1 MQHLCVRSG
10 NIHLSRRWIY
20 GTDSGLSLS
29 DTARV
34 VRVPLGASTGGL
46 CVSLCLSIRVQLV
59 ADSTFPLT
67 IGTIAVFSAWG
78 NCDDMPLGTLR
89 SRAAFFSKKPR
100 RHSTA
105 SRSGPSTS
113 GYEAAAMCV
122 EEERQDLN
130 DALPGTSS
138 QTVHPLTILKARL
151 SMGWIFCS
159 GLLLRKRQEADVMAE
174 LTAPAGESQSV
185 ADAEMAAAL
194 KRAAKEIGVVWVPPP
209 SPEPSRLDD
218 WFLGSGRDSR
228 PRSSPVP
235 FFPEVHEELT
245 KSWKAPLS
253 ARSRH
258 VISPSLTTLDG
269 GPARGYTEVP
279 QVERAI
285 AMHLCPQNAAS
296 WRGRPRLPSRACKF
310 SSALVAKAYVA
321 SGQAASALHAMAILQ
336 VCQAKVL
343 KDLHKGVPDP
353 ELLHELRSA
362 TDYALRATKVTAQ
375 ALGRAMSTMVVQER
389 HLWLNLAEMRDAEK
403 ARFLDA
409 PISQTGLFGETV
421 EEFAQQFSTVKQ
433 QTEAI
438 KHILPRRAASAG
450 PAQPTQQP
458 PPVPRRGRPPTR
470 MAQAPQPASPAAR
483 PAQRSSTRRKVAP
496 PARPQATKNP
506 HGQPREGGSSDLG
519 RALDSAST
527 RLSATWQTATTW
539 SMKEQFPSSLG
550 TIYST
555 SDPLLD
561 GRMLFPLSETY
572 SRTTPVPPYALK
584 QQARS
589 DDLPSR
595 ADHLH
600 SSHGSDSLGRAASVV
615 RGFSPPATHCFPSD
629 GTPTLGTPNATPLR
643 PLAENFSD
651 WLNLPNP
658 SRWLLRTIRL
668 GYAIQFARRP
678 PKFRGVLTTS
688 VQGPNTAVLRAEIA
702 VLLAKDAIETVP
714 SAEMK
719 KGFYSPYFIVPKKGG
734 GLRPI
739 LDLRVLNRALL
750 KLPFKMLTLKHILTC
765 VRVQDWFVAID
776 LKDAYF
782 HVSILPRH
790 RPFLRFAF
798 EGRAYQYK
806 VLPFGLSLSPRVFTK
821 VAEAAL
827 SPLRERGI
835 RILNYLDDW
844 LILAHS
850 DMVLNHLAQL
860 GLRVNWEK
868 SKLSPAQRISFL
880 GVELDSV
887 SMSARLSPEHAHGPP
902 KTGSEAPRAHGIL
915 SHGHATG
922 TGFILEHISS
932 EHHTIVSPDTQPLD
946 RHYVPTVSRRIIVT
960 TDASKTGWGATC
972 NGQAGSFRGLDRP
985 PTVLAH
991 KLRFRPMIQG
1001 KHVLVRSDNTAT
1013 VAYINH
1019 QGGVRSF
1026 RMSQLARHLLLWSQH
1041 RLKSL
1046 RATHIPGEANRM
1058 ADSLSRQ
1065 TPPPVGPTDLGSIR
1079 PGTGRPL
1086 CLTRIHPLPAVV
1098 RSNRGPPR
1106 YRRTGTQLA
1115 EGLAQVCVS
1124 PSEPHRTNL
1133 VQSQGGQGTDS
1144 LGGPLLA
1151 QQNLVLGP
1159 GAPGISPSL
1168 AHSSEEG
1175 PPFSGEGHN
1184 LASAPRSLEPPP
1196 LVPGRDQEDFRDLS
1210 PSVVN
1215 TLLQA
1220 RVPSTSQLYDLKWR
1234 IFVNWCSSHGKD
1246 PRNCGIKSVLSFLQE
1261 GLDRHLSASTLKV
1274 HVAAISANH
1283 DLVGGR
1289 SVGKHHLIIRFLR
1302 GARRLNPP
1310 RSHLIPSW
1318 DLAVVLQGLQQD
1330 PFEPLQSVELDALSF
1345 KTALLTALTSI
1356 KRVGD
1361 LQALSVN
1368 SSCLEFGPADSH
1380 VVLRPRPGYVPKI
1393 RTLQA
1398 LSSQEDDPNL
1408 TLLCPVRALRI
1419 YMERTQPFRRSEQLF
1434 VCYGGQQKGKA
1445 VSKQR
1450 ISHWLVNAIRMAY
1463 LARGL
1468 PCPLEVRAHS
1478 TRGIAASAALANG
1491 ASLTDIS
1498 RAAGWATPNTFARFY
1513 NLRTEPVSDRS
1524 LHKALPLMVIT
1535 LLSFSRFPD
1544 ANPGHHLHLWHFCT
1558 WRSLAEKL
1566 AMESLHKLADM
1577 YINTFLINRVGDS
1590 KACKRKRKPNWMQE
1604 QLLLLA
1610 QLVHENKDIIK
1621 GKFGVGITSKTKK
1634 DVWENICVQINAA
1647 LPLLSRTALKKAQ
1660 AIETANKDMADL
1672 HREKGN
1678 RVSTTV
1684 FKVNTE
1690 ERSDSKGVE
1699 YGKLEVK
1706 EKLPKLKPSSL
1717 NLKTYTGQSVKVLGT
1732 SKVQVK
1738 HNGLMKDLSVVV
1750 VAGAGPNLL
1759 GRSWL
1764 AELEL
1769 GWEKLVGQSHVF
1781 FKLRSLLFAMRE
1793 KVEAE
1798 LDRLIKERVIEPVKF
1813 SEWAAPVVPVLK
1825 PDGSVRLCGDYR
1837 VTVNRESSLEQ
1848 YPIPRMEDMFAVLSG
1863 SEKYTKLDMSHAY
1876 QQILLDETSKQYV
1889 TVNTHK
1895 GLFTYT
1901 RLQFGVSSSPAIF
1914 QRTMEGIL
1922 KDIPKVTVYLD
1933 DILLTGKN
1941 DPKHLRTLDQV
1952 LQRLEESGLRLKR
1965 GKCCSTAT

>member
-1 MQHLCVRSG
+1 
-10 NIHLSRRWIY
+10 
-20 GTDSGLSLS
+20 
-29 DTARV
+29 
-34 VRVPLGASTGGL
+34 STGGL
-46 CVSLCLSIRVQLV
+46 CVSLCLSVRVQLV

-105 SRSGPSTS
+105 SRFGPSTS

-122 EEERQDLN
+122 EEERQGLN

-138 QTVHPLTILKARL
+138 QTIHPVCPPMESQDDFESSSQYGLDLLFGAPAEEKAG
-151 SMGWIFCS
+151 SVASEGEPS
-159 GLLLRKRQEADVMAE
+159 EADVMAE

-194 KRAAKEIGVVWVPPP
+194 KWAAKETGVVWVPPP

-228 PRSSPVP
+228 PRSSLVP

-253 ARSRH
+253 ACSRH

-336 VCQAKVL
+336 VYQAKVL
-343 KDLHKGVPDP
+343 KDLHEGVPDP

-458 PPVPRRGRPPTR
+458 PPVPHRGRPPTT
-470 MAQAPQPASPAAR
+470 MAQAPQPAGPAAR
-483 PAQRSSTRRKVAP
+483 PAQWSSTLRKVAP
-496 PARPQATKNP
+496 PACPQATKNP

-527 RLSATWQTATTW
+527 RLSATRQTATTW
-539 SMKEQFPSSLG
+539 SMKEQFPSLG

-572 SRTTPVPPYALK
+572 GRTTPVPPYALK

-629 GTPTLGTPNATPLR
+629 GTPTLGTPNVTPLR

-844 LILAHS
+844 LILAH
-850 DMVLNHLAQL
+850 
-860 GLRVNWEK
+860 
-868 SKLSPAQRISFL
+868 
-880 GVELDSV
+880 
-887 SMSARLSPEHAHGPP
+887 
-902 KTGSEAPRAHGIL
+902 
-915 SHGHATG
+915 
-922 TGFILEHISS
+922 
-932 EHHTIVSPDTQPLD
+932 
-946 RHYVPTVSRRIIVT
+946 
-960 TDASKTGWGATC
+960 
-972 NGQAGSFRGLDRP
+972 
-985 PTVLAH
+985 
-991 KLRFRPMIQG
+991 
-1001 KHVLVRSDNTAT
+1001 
-1013 VAYINH
+1013 
-1019 QGGVRSF
+1019 
-1026 RMSQLARHLLLWSQH
+1026 
-1041 RLKSL
+1041 
-1046 RATHIPGEANRM
+1046 
-1058 ADSLSRQ
+1058 
-1065 TPPPVGPTDLGSIR
+1065 
-1079 PGTGRPL
+1079 
-1086 CLTRIHPLPAVV
+1086 
-1098 RSNRGPPR
+1098 
-1106 YRRTGTQLA
+1106 
-1115 EGLAQVCVS
+1115 
-1124 PSEPHRTNL
+1124 
-1133 VQSQGGQGTDS
+1133 
-1144 LGGPLLA
+1144 
-1151 QQNLVLGP
+1151 
-1159 GAPGISPSL
+1159 
-1168 AHSSEEG
+1168 
-1175 PPFSGEGHN
+1175 
-1184 LASAPRSLEPPP
+1184 
-1196 LVPGRDQEDFRDLS
+1196 
-1210 PSVVN
+1210 
-1215 TLLQA
+1215 
-1220 RVPSTSQLYDLKWR
+1220 
-1234 IFVNWCSSHGKD
+1234 
-1246 PRNCGIKSVLSFLQE
+1246 
-1261 GLDRHLSASTLKV
+1261 
-1274 HVAAISANH
+1274 
-1283 DLVGGR
+1283 
-1289 SVGKHHLIIRFLR
+1289 
-1302 GARRLNPP
+1302 
-1310 RSHLIPSW
+1310 
-1318 DLAVVLQGLQQD
+1318 
-1330 PFEPLQSVELDALSF
+1330 
-1345 KTALLTALTSI
+1345 
-1356 KRVGD
+1356 
-1361 LQALSVN
+1361 
-1368 SSCLEFGPADSH
+1368 
-1380 VVLRPRPGYVPKI
+1380 
-1393 RTLQA
+1393 
-1398 LSSQEDDPNL
+1398 
-1408 TLLCPVRALRI
+1408 
-1419 YMERTQPFRRSEQLF
+1419 
-1434 VCYGGQQKGKA
+1434 
-1445 VSKQR
+1445 
-1450 ISHWLVNAIRMAY
+1450 
-1463 LARGL
+1463 
-1468 PCPLEVRAHS
+1468 
-1478 TRGIAASAALANG
+1478 
-1491 ASLTDIS
+1491 
-1498 RAAGWATPNTFARFY
+1498 
-1513 NLRTEPVSDRS
+1513 
-1524 LHKALPLMVIT
+1524 
-1535 LLSFSRFPD
+1535 
-1544 ANPGHHLHLWHFCT
+1544 
-1558 WRSLAEKL
+1558 
-1566 AMESLHKLADM
+1566 
-1577 YINTFLINRVGDS
+1577 
-1590 KACKRKRKPNWMQE
+1590 
-1604 QLLLLA
+1604 
-1610 QLVHENKDIIK
+1610 
-1621 GKFGVGITSKTKK
+1621 
-1634 DVWENICVQINAA
+1634 
-1647 LPLLSRTALKKAQ
+1647 
-1660 AIETANKDMADL
+1660 
-1672 HREKGN
+1672 
-1678 RVSTTV
+1678 
-1684 FKVNTE
+1684 
-1690 ERSDSKGVE
+1690 
-1699 YGKLEVK
+1699 
-1706 EKLPKLKPSSL
+1706 
-1717 NLKTYTGQSVKVLGT
+1717 
-1732 SKVQVK
+1732 
-1738 HNGLMKDLSVVV
+1738 
-1750 VAGAGPNLL
+1750 
-1759 GRSWL
+1759 
-1764 AELEL
+1764 
-1769 GWEKLVGQSHVF
+1769 
-1781 FKLRSLLFAMRE
+1781 
-1793 KVEAE
+1793 
-1798 LDRLIKERVIEPVKF
+1798 
-1813 SEWAAPVVPVLK
+1813 
-1825 PDGSVRLCGDYR
+1825 
-1837 VTVNRESSLEQ
+1837 
-1848 YPIPRMEDMFAVLSG
+1848 
-1863 SEKYTKLDMSHAY
+1863 
-1876 QQILLDETSKQYV
+1876 
-1889 TVNTHK
+1889 
-1895 GLFTYT
+1895 
-1901 RLQFGVSSSPAIF
+1901 
-1914 QRTMEGIL
+1914 
-1922 KDIPKVTVYLD
+1922 
-1933 DILLTGKN
+1933 
-1941 DPKHLRTLDQV
+1941 
-1952 LQRLEESGLRLKR
+1952 
-1965 GKCCSTAT
+1965 

>member
-1 MQHLCVRSG
+1 MPFRSCPTGCGFYLSPNDRHDHCVQC
-10 NIHLSRRWIY
+10 
-20 GTDSGLSLS
+20 
-29 DTARV
+29 
-34 VRVPLGASTGGL
+34 LGREHAEAAFAEGG
-46 CVSLCLSIRVQLV
+46 CQ
-59 ADSTFPLT
+59 
-67 IGTIAVFSAWG
+67 
-78 NCDDMPLGTLR
+78 NCEDMPLGTLR

-122 EEERQDLN
+122 EEERQGLN

-138 QTVHPLTILKARL
+138 QTVHPVCPPMESLDDFESSSQYGLDLLFGAPAEEKAG
-151 SMGWIFCS
+151 SVASEGEPS
-159 GLLLRKRQEADVMAE
+159 EADVTAE

-258 VISPSLTTLDG
+258 AISPSLTTLDG

-310 SSALVAKAYVA
+310 SSALVAKAYAA

-336 VCQAKVL
+336 VYQAKVL
-343 KDLHKGVPDP
+343 KDLHEGVPDP

-409 PISQTGLFGETV
+409 PISQAGLFGETV
-421 EEFAQQFSTVKQ
+421 EEFAQQFSTRALAQ
-433 QTEAI
+433 LSRRSNLR
-438 KHILPRRAASAG
+438 LPPAEEDPLRGWLRARNLPVLQPDPSNG
-450 PAQPTQQP
+450 PALVGRWHRQPVLRPLRTHVRLRS
-458 PPVPRRGRPPTR
+458 VPETG
-470 MAQAPQPASPAAR
+470 SPGKEDHLTC
-483 PAQRSSTRRKVAP
+483 PDPHSTR
-496 PARPQATKNP
+496 
-506 HGQPREGGSSDLG
+506 G

-527 RLSATWQTATTW
+527 RLSATRQTATTW
-539 SMKEQFPSSLG
+539 SIKEQFPSSLG
-550 TIYST
+550 AIYST
-555 SDPLLD
+555 SGPLLD

-572 SRTTPVPPYALK
+572 GRTTPVPPYALK
-584 QQARS
+584 QRARS

-629 GTPTLGTPNATPLR
+629 GTPTLGTPNVTPLR

-702 VLLAKDAIETVP
+702 VLLAKGAIETVP

-827 SPLRERGI
+827 SPLREMGI

-850 DMVLNHLAQL
+850 WDLVCVHRDMVLNHLAQL

-868 SKLSPAQRISFL
+868 SKTLPAQRISFL
-880 GVELDSV
+880 GVELDSMRV
-887 SMSARLSPEHAHGPP
+887 SGPP

-915 SHGHATG
+915 SRGHATG
-922 TGFILEHISS
+922 FDAHETAAALASYSSPQVGVASRHISS
-932 EHHTIVSPDTQPLD
+932 KHHTIVSPDTQPLD
-946 RHYVPTVSRRIIVT
+946 RHYVPTVRS
-960 TDASKTGWGATC
+960 SPGTGVQTHRCHHGC
-972 NGQAGSFRGLDRP
+972 FQDRLGCHLQRAGSFRGLDRP
-985 PTVLAH
+985 RLFWHINCLELLAVLLA
-991 KLRFRPMIQG
+991 LRRFRPMIQG

-1065 TPPPVGPTDLGSIR
+1065 V
-1079 PGTGRPL
+1079 
-1086 CLTRIHPLPAVV
+1086 
-1098 RSNRGPPR
+1098 
-1106 YRRTGTQLA
+1106 
-1115 EGLAQVCVS
+1115 
-1124 PSEPHRTNL
+1124 
-1133 VQSQGGQGTDS
+1133 S
-1144 LGGPLLA
+1144 LGGEWRLHPQSVQLIWDRFGQAQVDLFASPESTHCQLWYGLTEAPLGIDALA
-1151 QQNLVLGP
+1151 HSWPRGRLKYAFPPNLVLGP

-1184 LASAPRSLEPPP
+1184 LAPAPRSLEPPP

-1220 RVPSTSQLYDLKWR
+1220 RAPSTRRLYDLKWR

-1246 PRNCGIKSVLSFLQE
+1246 PRSCGIKSVLSFLQE
-1261 GLDRHLSASTLKV
+1261 GLDRHLSASTLKRSPEAEPSS
-1274 HVAAISANH
+1274 VA
-1283 DLVGGR
+1283 
-1289 SVGKHHLIIRFLR
+1289 
-1302 GARRLNPP
+1302 
-1310 RSHLIPSW
+1310 SH
-1318 DLAVVLQGLQQD
+1318 
-1330 PFEPLQSVELDALSF
+1330 PLLGSSVELDALSF

-1368 SSCLEFGPADSH
+1368 NSCLEFGPADSH
-1380 VVLRPRPGYVPKI
+1380 VVLRPRPGYVPKVPTTPFRDQGPSTGGA
-1393 RTLQA
+1393 RTL
-1398 LSSQEDDPNL
+1398 LELLRLLGPEHRWCED
-1408 TLLCPVRALRI
+1408 
-1419 YMERTQPFRRSEQLF
+1419 
-1434 VCYGGQQKGKA
+1434 
-1445 VSKQR
+1445 
-1450 ISHWLVNAIRMAY
+1450 
-1463 LARGL
+1463 
-1468 PCPLEVRAHS
+1468 PL
-1478 TRGIAASAALANG
+1478 GIAQF
-1491 ASLTDIS
+1491 I
-1498 RAAGWATPNTFARFY
+1498 RAR
-1513 NLRTEPVSDRS
+1513 
-1524 LHKALPLMVIT
+1524 
-1535 LLSFSRFPD
+1535 
-1544 ANPGHHLHLWHFCT
+1544 
-1558 WRSLAEKL
+1558 
-1566 AMESLHKLADM
+1566 
-1577 YINTFLINRVGDS
+1577 
-1590 KACKRKRKPNWMQE
+1590 
-1604 QLLLLA
+1604 
-1610 QLVHENKDIIK
+1610 
-1621 GKFGVGITSKTKK
+1621 
-1634 DVWENICVQINAA
+1634 
-1647 LPLLSRTALKKAQ
+1647 
-1660 AIETANKDMADL
+1660 
-1672 HREKGN
+1672 
-1678 RVSTTV
+1678 
-1684 FKVNTE
+1684 
-1690 ERSDSKGVE
+1690 
-1699 YGKLEVK
+1699 
-1706 EKLPKLKPSSL
+1706 
-1717 NLKTYTGQSVKVLGT
+1717 
-1732 SKVQVK
+1732 
-1738 HNGLMKDLSVVV
+1738 
-1750 VAGAGPNLL
+1750 
-1759 GRSWL
+1759 
-1764 AELEL
+1764 
-1769 GWEKLVGQSHVF
+1769 
-1781 FKLRSLLFAMRE
+1781 
-1793 KVEAE
+1793 
-1798 LDRLIKERVIEPVKF
+1798 
-1813 SEWAAPVVPVLK
+1813 APVVRGPSWNC
-1825 PDGSVRLCGDYR
+1825 SVY
-1837 VTVNRESSLEQ
+1837 
-1848 YPIPRMEDMFAVLSG
+1848 Y
-1863 SEKYTKLDMSHAY
+1863 YY
-1876 QQILLDETSKQYV
+1876 Y
-1889 TVNTHK
+1889 
-1895 GLFTYT
+1895 
-1901 RLQFGVSSSPAIF
+1901 
-1914 QRTMEGIL
+1914 
-1922 KDIPKVTVYLD
+1922 
-1933 DILLTGKN
+1933 
-1941 DPKHLRTLDQV
+1941 
-1952 LQRLEESGLRLKR
+1952 
-1965 GKCCSTAT
+1965 

>member
-1 MQHLCVRSG
+1 MKIGCADLHSWPRPGHPGIIGQRVHLLTRSVLRSRMQRLCVRSG

-34 VRVPLGASTGGL
+34 VRVPLGE
-46 CVSLCLSIRVQLV
+46 
-59 ADSTFPLT
+59 DFPL
-67 IGTIAVFSAWG
+67 IEQIFSKRAPRADCVFHYAFPSVSNCAWG

-105 SRSGPSTS
+105 SRYGPST
-113 GYEAAAMCV
+113 
-122 EEERQDLN
+122 
-130 DALPGTSS
+130 
-138 QTVHPLTILKARL
+138 
-151 SMGWIFCS
+151 
-159 GLLLRKRQEADVMAE
+159 
-174 LTAPAGESQSV
+174 
-185 ADAEMAAAL
+185 
-194 KRAAKEIGVVWVPPP
+194 AKEIGVVWVPPP

-310 SSALVAKAYVA
+310 SSALVAKAYVV
-321 SGQAASALHAMAILQ
+321 SGQAASALHAMAISQ
-336 VCQAKVL
+336 VYQAKVL
-343 KDLHKGVPDP
+343 KDLHEGVPDP

-375 ALGRAMSTMVVQER
+375 ALGRAMSTMVVQAR
-389 HLWLNLAEMRDAEK
+389 HLWPNLAEMRDAEK

-421 EEFAQQFSTVKQ
+421 EEFAQQPLNTSCLGVQ
-433 QTEAI
+433 RALAQLSRPSNLRLSPAEEDPLRGWLRPRN
-438 KHILPRRAASAG
+438 LPVLQPDPPNG
-450 PAQPTQQP
+450 PALVGRSLRTHVRLRS
-458 PPVPRRGRPPTR
+458 VPETG
-470 MAQAPQPASPAAR
+470 SPGKEDHLTC
-483 PAQRSSTRRKVAP
+483 PDPHSTR
-496 PARPQATKNP
+496 
-506 HGQPREGGSSDLG
+506 G

-527 RLSATWQTATTW
+527 RLSATRQTATTW

-572 SRTTPVPPYALK
+572 GRTTPVPPYALK

-595 ADHLH
+595 
-600 SSHGSDSLGRAASVV
+600 DSLGRAASVV

-629 GTPTLGTPNATPLR
+629 GTPTLGTPNVTPLR

-668 GYAIQFARRP
+668 SYAIQFARRP

-702 VLLAKDAIETVP
+702 VLLAIETVP

-798 EGRAYQYK
+798 KGRAYQYK

-835 RILNYLDDW
+835 RILNYLDDC

-850 DMVLNHLAQL
+850 WDLVCAHRDMVLNHLAQL

-887 SMSARLSPEHAHGPP
+887 SMSAHLSPERAQSVLRCVA
-902 KTGSEAPRAHGIL
+902 TLRCGSAAPLKQVQRLLGHMASSAAVTPLGLMHMRPLQHWLHTRVPRWAWHRGTFRVNITPSCRQTL
-915 SHGHATG
+915 SPWTDIMFLRSGVP
-922 TGFILEHISS
+922 LE
-932 EHHTIVSPDTQPLD
+932 Q
-946 RHYVPTVSRRIIVT
+946 VSRRIIVT

-972 NGQAGSFRGLDRP
+972 NGQAASGVWTGPRLFWHINCLELLA
-985 PTVLAH
+985 VLLA
-991 KLRFRPMIQG
+991 LRRFRPMIQG

-1058 ADSLSRQ
+1058 ADSLRVE

-1086 CLTRIHPLPAVV
+1086 CLTGIHPLPAVV

-1115 EGLAQVCVS
+1115 EGPAQVCVS

-1133 VQSQGGQGTDS
+1133 VQNQGGQGTDS

-1184 LASAPRSLEPPP
+1184 LAPAPRSLEPPP

-1220 RVPSTSQLYDLKWR
+1220 RAPSTRRLYDLKWR

-1380 VVLRPRPGYVPKI
+1380 VVLRPRPGYVPKVPTTPF
-1393 RTLQA
+1393 RD
-1398 LSSQEDDPNL
+1398 QEDDPNL

-1434 VCYGGQQKGKA
+1434 VCYGGQQKEKA

-1468 PCPLEVRAHS
+1468 PCPLE
-1478 TRGIAASAALANG
+1478 
-1491 ASLTDIS
+1491 
-1498 RAAGWATPNTFARFY
+1498 
-1513 NLRTEPVSDRS
+1513 
-1524 LHKALPLMVIT
+1524 
-1535 LLSFSRFPD
+1535 
-1544 ANPGHHLHLWHFCT
+1544 
-1558 WRSLAEKL
+1558 
-1566 AMESLHKLADM
+1566 
-1577 YINTFLINRVGDS
+1577 
-1590 KACKRKRKPNWMQE
+1590 
-1604 QLLLLA
+1604 
-1610 QLVHENKDIIK
+1610 
-1621 GKFGVGITSKTKK
+1621 
-1634 DVWENICVQINAA
+1634 
-1647 LPLLSRTALKKAQ
+1647 
-1660 AIETANKDMADL
+1660 
-1672 HREKGN
+1672 
-1678 RVSTTV
+1678 
-1684 FKVNTE
+1684 
-1690 ERSDSKGVE
+1690 
-1699 YGKLEVK
+1699 
-1706 EKLPKLKPSSL
+1706 
-1717 NLKTYTGQSVKVLGT
+1717 
-1732 SKVQVK
+1732 
-1738 HNGLMKDLSVVV
+1738 
-1750 VAGAGPNLL
+1750 
-1759 GRSWL
+1759 
-1764 AELEL
+1764 
-1769 GWEKLVGQSHVF
+1769 
-1781 FKLRSLLFAMRE
+1781 
-1793 KVEAE
+1793 
-1798 LDRLIKERVIEPVKF
+1798 
-1813 SEWAAPVVPVLK
+1813 
-1825 PDGSVRLCGDYR
+1825 
-1837 VTVNRESSLEQ
+1837 
-1848 YPIPRMEDMFAVLSG
+1848 
-1863 SEKYTKLDMSHAY
+1863 
-1876 QQILLDETSKQYV
+1876 
-1889 TVNTHK
+1889 
-1895 GLFTYT
+1895 
-1901 RLQFGVSSSPAIF
+1901 
-1914 QRTMEGIL
+1914 
-1922 KDIPKVTVYLD
+1922 
-1933 DILLTGKN
+1933 
-1941 DPKHLRTLDQV
+1941 
-1952 LQRLEESGLRLKR
+1952 
-1965 GKCCSTAT
+1965 

>member
-1 MQHLCVRSG
+1 MPFRPCPTGCGFYLSPNDRHDRCVQC
-10 NIHLSRRWIY
+10 
-20 GTDSGLSLS
+20 
-29 DTARV
+29 
-34 VRVPLGASTGGL
+34 LGREHAEAAFAEGG
-46 CVSLCLSIRVQLV
+46 CQ
-59 ADSTFPLT
+59 
-67 IGTIAVFSAWG
+67 
-78 NCDDMPLGTLR
+78 NCEDMPLGTLR

-122 EEERQDLN
+122 EEERQGLN

-138 QTVHPLTILKARL
+138 KTVHPVCPPME
-151 SMGWIFCS
+151 SQDDFES
-159 GLLLRKRQEADVMAE
+159 SSQYGLDLLFGAPAEEMAGSVASEGEPSEADVTAE

-235 FFPEVHEELT
+235 FFPKVHEELT

-258 VISPSLTTLDG
+258 AISLSLTTLDG

-285 AMHLCPQNAAS
+285 AMHLCLQNAAS

-310 SSALVAKAYVA
+310 SSALVAKAYAA

-336 VCQAKVL
+336 VYQAKVL
-343 KDLHKGVPDP
+343 KDLHEGVPDP

-458 PPVPRRGRPPTR
+458 PPAPRRGRPPTR
-470 MAQAPQPASPAAR
+470 VAQAPQPAGPAAR
-483 PAQRSSTRRKVAP
+483 PAPRASTRRKVAP

-506 HGQPREGGSSDLG
+506 RDERWIG
-519 RALDSAST
+519 T
-527 RLSATWQTATTW
+527 RLSATRQTATTW
-539 SMKEQFPSSLG
+539 SIKEQFPSSLG

-555 SDPLLD
+555 SASTRRSDAVSIIRNIRSHNTCAPVC
-561 GRMLFPLSETY
+561 SETT
-572 SRTTPVPPYALK
+572 SSFR
-584 QQARS
+584 RS
-589 DDLPSR
+589 PSR

-629 GTPTLGTPNATPLR
+629 GTPTLGTPNVTPLR

-702 VLLAKDAIETVP
+702 VLLAKGAIETVP

-719 KGFYSPYFIVPKKGG
+719 KGFIVPKKGG

-827 SPLRERGI
+827 SPLREMGI

-850 DMVLNHLAQL
+850 WNLVCVHRDMVLNHLAQL

-887 SMSARLSPEHAHGPP
+887 SMSARLSPEHAQSVLRCVA
-902 KTGSEAPRAHGIL
+902 TLRCGSAVPLKQVQRLLGHMASSAAVTPLGLMHMRPLQHWLHTRVPRHSALGQ
-915 SHGHATG
+915 T
-922 TGFILEHISS
+922 E
-932 EHHTIVSPDTQPLD
+932 E
-946 RHYVPTVSRRIIVT
+946 VPTYDS
-960 TDASKTGWGATC
+960 
-972 NGQAGSFRGLDRP
+972 GQARVGQVRQHCDCGLHQP
-985 PTVLAH
+985 PG
-991 KLRFRPMIQG
+991 RMRS
-1001 KHVLVRSDNTAT
+1001 KHVRL
-1013 VAYINH
+1013 
-1019 QGGVRSF
+1019 GC
-1026 RMSQLARHLLLWSQH
+1026 HLLLWVNTDSSLYEPLTFRAKPIDRFGQAQVDLFASPESTH
-1041 RLKSL
+1041 CQLWYGLTEAPLGIDALAHSWPRGRLKY
-1046 RATHIPGEANRM
+1046 AF
-1058 ADSLSRQ
+1058 
-1065 TPPPVGPTDLGSIR
+1065 PPVSLIAQT
-1079 PGTGRPL
+1079 L
-1086 CLTRIHPLPAVV
+1086 CKV
-1098 RSNRGPPR
+1098 REDKE
-1106 YRRTGTQLA
+1106 QIL
-1115 EGLAQVCVS
+1115 
-1124 PSEPHRTNL
+1124 L
-1133 VQSQGGQGTDS
+1133 VA
-1144 LGGPLLA
+1144 PLLA
-1151 QQNLVLGP
+1151 QQNLVDL
-1159 GAPGISPSL
+1159 
-1168 AHSSEEG
+1168 EG

-1184 LASAPRSLEPPP
+1184 LAPAPRSLEPPP

-1220 RVPSTSQLYDLKWR
+1220 RAPSTRRLYDLKWR

-1246 PRNCGIKSVLSFLQE
+1246 PRSCGIKSVLSFLQE

-1289 SVGKHHLIIRFLR
+1289 SVGKHDLIIRFQRSPEAEPSSIASHPLL
-1302 GARRLNPP
+1302 GSCCGSP
-1310 RSHLIPSW
+1310 RSTTRSI
-1318 DLAVVLQGLQQD
+1318 Q
-1330 PFEPLQSVELDALSF
+1330 PLQSVEMPLLQ
-1345 KTALLTALTSI
+1345 TALLTALTSI
-1356 KRVGD
+1356 KKETSKPSPD
-1361 LQALSVN
+1361 Q
-1368 SSCLEFGPADSH
+1368 
-1380 VVLRPRPGYVPKI
+1380 VV
-1393 RTLQA
+1393 TLQA

-1419 YMERTQPFRRSEQLF
+1419 YMERTQPFRRSEQPFCLLRRTAEGES
-1434 VCYGGQQKGKA
+1434 CLQTEDLPLAGK
-1445 VSKQR
+1445 R
-1450 ISHWLVNAIRMAY
+1450 DPY
-1463 LARGL
+1463 GL
-1468 PCPLEVRAHS
+1468 PGQRPTLPS
-1478 TRGIAASAALANG
+1478 GGKSQW
-1491 ASLTDIS
+1491 ASL
-1498 RAAGWATPNTFARFY
+1498 PQQ
-1513 NLRTEPVSDRS
+1513 P
-1524 LHKALPLMVIT
+1524 
-1535 LLSFSRFPD
+1535 
-1544 ANPGHHLHLWHFCT
+1544 
-1558 WRSLAEKL
+1558 WR
-1566 AMESLHKLADM
+1566 M
-1577 YINTFLINRVGDS
+1577 
-1590 KACKRKRKPNWMQE
+1590 
-1604 QLLLLA
+1604 
-1610 QLVHENKDIIK
+1610 
-1621 GKFGVGITSKTKK
+1621 
-1634 DVWENICVQINAA
+1634 
-1647 LPLLSRTALKKAQ
+1647 
-1660 AIETANKDMADL
+1660 
-1672 HREKGN
+1672 
-1678 RVSTTV
+1678 
-1684 FKVNTE
+1684 
-1690 ERSDSKGVE
+1690 
-1699 YGKLEVK
+1699 
-1706 EKLPKLKPSSL
+1706 
-1717 NLKTYTGQSVKVLGT
+1717 
-1732 SKVQVK
+1732 
-1738 HNGLMKDLSVVV
+1738 
-1750 VAGAGPNLL
+1750 GP
-1759 GRSWL
+1759 
-1764 AELEL
+1764 
-1769 GWEKLVGQSHVF
+1769 H
-1781 FKLRSLLFAMRE
+1781 
-1793 KVEAE
+1793 
-1798 LDRLIKERVIEPVKF
+1798 
-1813 SEWAAPVVPVLK
+1813 
-1825 PDGSVRLCGDYR
+1825 
-1837 VTVNRESSLEQ
+1837 
-1848 YPIPRMEDMFAVLSG
+1848 
-1863 SEKYTKLDMSHAY
+1863 
-1876 QQILLDETSKQYV
+1876 
-1889 TVNTHK
+1889 
-1895 GLFTYT
+1895 
-1901 RLQFGVSSSPAIF
+1901 
-1914 QRTMEGIL
+1914 
-1922 KDIPKVTVYLD
+1922 
-1933 DILLTGKN
+1933 
-1941 DPKHLRTLDQV
+1941 
-1952 LQRLEESGLRLKR
+1952 
-1965 GKCCSTAT
+1965 

>member
-1 MQHLCVRSG
+1 MAAPTLMGKIMYDTRAGHAPDIRRLCVRSG

-46 CVSLCLSIRVQLV
+46 CVSLCLSVRVQLV

-78 NCDDMPLGTLR
+78 NCEDMPLGTLR

-122 EEERQDLN
+122 EEERQGLN

-138 QTVHPLTILKARL
+138 QTVHPVCPPMESQDDFESSSQYGLDLLFEAPAEEKAG
-151 SMGWIFCS
+151 SVASEGEPS
-159 GLLLRKRQEADVMAE
+159 EADVTAE

-258 VISPSLTTLDG
+258 AISPSLTTLDG

-310 SSALVAKAYVA
+310 SSALVAKAYAA

-336 VCQAKVL
+336 VYQAKVL
-343 KDLHKGVPDP
+343 KDLHEGVPDP

-438 KHILPRRAASAG
+438 KHILPRNLRLPPAEEDPLRGWLRPRNLPVLQPDPPNG
-450 PAQPTQQP
+450 PAL
-458 PPVPRRGRPPTR
+458 VGRPLRTHVRLQSVPETG
-470 MAQAPQPASPAAR
+470 SPGKEDHLTC
-483 PAQRSSTRRKVAP
+483 PDPHSTR
-496 PARPQATKNP
+496 
-506 HGQPREGGSSDLG
+506 G

-527 RLSATWQTATTW
+527 RLSATRQTATTW

-572 SRTTPVPPYALK
+572 GRTTPVPPCALK
-584 QQARS
+584 HQARS

-629 GTPTLGTPNATPLR
+629 GTPTLGTPNVTPLR

-678 PKFRGVLTTS
+678 PKFRGVLTTL

-850 DMVLNHLAQL
+850 WDLVCAHRDMVLNHLAQL

-887 SMSARLSPEHAHGPP
+887 SMSARLSPERAQSVLRCVA
-902 KTGSEAPRAHGIL
+902 TLRCGSAVPLKQVQRLLGHMASSAAVTPLGLMHMRPLQHWLHTRVPRWAWHRGTFRVNITPSCRQTL
-915 SHGHATG
+915 SPWTDIMFLRSGVP
-922 TGFILEHISS
+922 LE
-932 EHHTIVSPDTQPLD
+932 Q
-946 RHYVPTVSRRIIVT
+946 VSRRIVVT

-972 NGQAGSFRGLDRP
+972 NGQAASGVWTGPRLFWHINCLELLA
-985 PTVLAH
+985 VLLA
-991 KLRFRPMIQG
+991 LRRFRPMIQG

-1058 ADSLSRQ
+1058 ADSLRVE
-1065 TPPPVGPTDLGSIR
+1065 TPPPVDLFAS
-1079 PGTGRPL
+1079 PESTHCQL
-1086 CLTRIHPLPAVV
+1086 
-1098 RSNRGPPR
+1098 
-1106 YRRTGTQLA
+1106 RTGTQLA
-1115 EGLAQVCVS
+1115 EGPAQ
-1124 PSEPHRTNL
+1124 PHRTNL

-1184 LASAPRSLEPPP
+1184 LAPAPRSLEPPP

-1220 RVPSTSQLYDLKWR
+1220 RAPSTRRLYDLKWR
-1234 IFVNWCSSHGKD
+1234 IFVNWCSFHGKD
-1246 PRNCGIKSVLSFLQE
+1246 PRSCGIKSVLSFLQK

-1274 HVAAISANH
+1274 
-1283 DLVGGR
+1283 LYQ
-1289 SVGKHHLIIRFLR
+1289 LTMTWW
-1302 GARRLNPP
+1302 GADRLNPP

-1368 SSCLEFGPADSH
+1368 SLCLEFGPADSH
-1380 VVLRPRPGYVPKI
+1380 VVLRPRPGYVPKVPTTPF
-1393 RTLQA
+1393 RDQVVTLQA

-1491 ASLTDIS
+1491 ASLTDIC

-1513 NLRTEPVSDRS
+1513 NLRTEPVSARS

-1566 AMESLHKLADM
+1566 AMESLHKDLSLAVFPGVRPTSGPM
-1577 YINTFLINRVGDS
+1577 SNYVTLTPPVGQVVNSVMSFLR
-1590 KACKRKRKPNWMQE
+1590 E
-1604 QLLLLA
+1604 QA
-1610 QLVHENKDIIK
+1610 FFPTISRH
-1621 GKFGVGITSKTKK
+1621 S
-1634 DVWENICVQINAA
+1634 AA
-1647 LPLLSRTALKKAQ
+1647 L
-1660 AIETANKDMADL
+1660 
-1672 HREKGN
+1672 KGGPAAGP
-1678 RVSTTV
+1678 RC
-1684 FKVNTE
+1684 
-1690 ERSDSKGVE
+1690 
-1699 YGKLEVK
+1699 
-1706 EKLPKLKPSSL
+1706 
-1717 NLKTYTGQSVKVLGT
+1717 TGQSLDTCGVFLRGPLVSYTTRHNSECTTDRERLGYVWERRRCVSHAT
-1732 SKVQVK
+1732 SLTLGSSESERVSRCTRCPIYTRMS
-1738 HNGLMKDLSVVV
+1738 GAATPSVVHYSTQ
-1750 VAGAGPNLL
+1750 
-1759 GRSWL
+1759 R
-1764 AELEL
+1764 
-1769 GWEKLVGQSHVF
+1769 
-1781 FKLRSLLFAMRE
+1781 LRSLHQGT
-1793 KVEAE
+1793 
-1798 LDRLIKERVIEPVKF
+1798 RVTIRNRDGGYKLCGSPAVRF
-1813 SEWAAPVVPVLK
+1813 SEATVKLSKFDNVLFS
-1825 PDGSVRLCGDYR
+1825 DCR
-1837 VTVNRESSLEQ
+1837 
-1848 YPIPRMEDMFAVLSG
+1848 
-1863 SEKYTKLDMSHAY
+1863 Y
-1876 QQILLDETSKQYV
+1876 QS
-1889 TVNTHK
+1889 
-1895 GLFTYT
+1895 
-1901 RLQFGVSSSPAIF
+1901 RSIF
-1914 QRTMEGIL
+1914 SF
-1922 KDIPKVTVYLD
+1922 D
-1933 DILLTGKN
+1933 
-1941 DPKHLRTLDQV
+1941 
-1952 LQRLEESGLRLKR
+1952 
-1965 GKCCSTAT
+1965 

>member
-1 MQHLCVRSG
+1 
-10 NIHLSRRWIY
+10 
-20 GTDSGLSLS
+20 
-29 DTARV
+29 
-34 VRVPLGASTGGL
+34 
-46 CVSLCLSIRVQLV
+46 
-59 ADSTFPLT
+59 
-67 IGTIAVFSAWG
+67 
-78 NCDDMPLGTLR
+78 
-89 SRAAFFSKKPR
+89 
-100 RHSTA
+100 
-105 SRSGPSTS
+105 
-113 GYEAAAMCV
+113 
-122 EEERQDLN
+122 
-130 DALPGTSS
+130 
-138 QTVHPLTILKARL
+138 
-151 SMGWIFCS
+151 
-159 GLLLRKRQEADVMAE
+159 
-174 LTAPAGESQSV
+174 
-185 ADAEMAAAL
+185 
-194 KRAAKEIGVVWVPPP
+194 
-209 SPEPSRLDD
+209 
-218 WFLGSGRDSR
+218 
-228 PRSSPVP
+228 
-235 FFPEVHEELT
+235 
-245 KSWKAPLS
+245 
-253 ARSRH
+253 
-258 VISPSLTTLDG
+258 
-269 GPARGYTEVP
+269 
-279 QVERAI
+279 
-285 AMHLCPQNAAS
+285 
-296 WRGRPRLPSRACKF
+296 
-310 SSALVAKAYVA
+310 AYAA

-336 VCQAKVL
+336 VYQAKVL
-343 KDLHKGVPDP
+343 KDLHEGVPDP

-409 PISQTGLFGETV
+409 PISQTGLFSETV

-438 KHILPRRAASAG
+438 KHIVPRRAASAG

-458 PPVPRRGRPPTR
+458 PPAPRRGRPPTR
-470 MAQAPQPASPAAR
+470 VAQAPQPAGPAAR

-527 RLSATWQTATTW
+527 RLSATRQTATTW

-572 SRTTPVPPYALK
+572 GRTTPVPPCALK
-584 QQARS
+584 HQARS

-629 GTPTLGTPNATPLR
+629 GTPTLGTPNVTPLR

-678 PKFRGVLTTS
+678 PKFRGVLTTL

-850 DMVLNHLAQL
+850 WDLVCAHRDMVLNHLAQL

-880 GVELDSV
+880 GVELELSWWPPSGPTEPGQYVCTSLPGACTV
-887 SMSARLSPEHAHGPP
+887 SSEVCGNTQMRVSGPP

-915 SHGHATG
+915 SRGHATG
-922 TGFILEHISS
+922 FDAHETAAALASYSSPQVGLASRHISS

-946 RHYVPTVSRRIIVT
+946 RHYVPTVSRRIVVT

-972 NGQAGSFRGLDRP
+972 NGQAASGVWTGPRLFWHINCLELLA
-985 PTVLAH
+985 VLLA
-991 KLRFRPMIQG
+991 LR
-1001 KHVLVRSDNTAT
+1001 RSDNTAT

-1046 RATHIPGEANRM
+1046 RATYIPGEANRM
-1058 ADSLSRQ
+1058 ADSLLHPQSVQLIWDRFGQ
-1065 TPPPVGPTDLGSIR
+1065 AQVDLFAS
-1079 PGTGRPL
+1079 PESTHCQL
-1086 CLTRIHPLPAVV
+1086 
-1098 RSNRGPPR
+1098 
-1106 YRRTGTQLA
+1106 RTGTQLA
-1115 EGLAQVCVS
+1115 EGPAQ
-1124 PSEPHRTNL
+1124 PHRTNL

-1184 LASAPRSLEPPP
+1184 LAPAPRSLEPPP

-1220 RVPSTSQLYDLKWR
+1220 RAPSTRRLYDLKWR

-1246 PRNCGIKSVLSFLQE
+1246 PRSCGIKSVLSFLQE

-1289 SVGKHHLIIRFLR
+1289 SVGKHDLIIRFLR

-1380 VVLRPRPGYVPKI
+1380 VVLRPRPGYVPKVPTTPF
-1393 RTLQA
+1393 RDQVVTLQA

-1478 TRGIAASAALANG
+1478 TRGIAALAALANG
-1491 ASLTDIS
+1491 PSLTDIC

-1513 NLRTEPVSDRS
+1513 NLRTKPVSAR
-1524 LHKALPLMVIT
+1524 
-1535 LLSFSRFPD
+1535 
-1544 ANPGHHLHLWHFCT
+1544 
-1558 WRSLAEKL
+1558 
-1566 AMESLHKLADM
+1566 
-1577 YINTFLINRVGDS
+1577 
-1590 KACKRKRKPNWMQE
+1590 
-1604 QLLLLA
+1604 
-1610 QLVHENKDIIK
+1610 
-1621 GKFGVGITSKTKK
+1621 
-1634 DVWENICVQINAA
+1634 
-1647 LPLLSRTALKKAQ
+1647 
-1660 AIETANKDMADL
+1660 
-1672 HREKGN
+1672 
-1678 RVSTTV
+1678 
-1684 FKVNTE
+1684 
-1690 ERSDSKGVE
+1690 
-1699 YGKLEVK
+1699 
-1706 EKLPKLKPSSL
+1706 
-1717 NLKTYTGQSVKVLGT
+1717 
-1732 SKVQVK
+1732 
-1738 HNGLMKDLSVVV
+1738 
-1750 VAGAGPNLL
+1750 
-1759 GRSWL
+1759 
-1764 AELEL
+1764 
-1769 GWEKLVGQSHVF
+1769 
-1781 FKLRSLLFAMRE
+1781 
-1793 KVEAE
+1793 
-1798 LDRLIKERVIEPVKF
+1798 
-1813 SEWAAPVVPVLK
+1813 
-1825 PDGSVRLCGDYR
+1825 
-1837 VTVNRESSLEQ
+1837 
-1848 YPIPRMEDMFAVLSG
+1848 
-1863 SEKYTKLDMSHAY
+1863 
-1876 QQILLDETSKQYV
+1876 
-1889 TVNTHK
+1889 
-1895 GLFTYT
+1895 
-1901 RLQFGVSSSPAIF
+1901 
-1914 QRTMEGIL
+1914 
-1922 KDIPKVTVYLD
+1922 
-1933 DILLTGKN
+1933 
-1941 DPKHLRTLDQV
+1941 
-1952 LQRLEESGLRLKR
+1952 
-1965 GKCCSTAT
+1965 